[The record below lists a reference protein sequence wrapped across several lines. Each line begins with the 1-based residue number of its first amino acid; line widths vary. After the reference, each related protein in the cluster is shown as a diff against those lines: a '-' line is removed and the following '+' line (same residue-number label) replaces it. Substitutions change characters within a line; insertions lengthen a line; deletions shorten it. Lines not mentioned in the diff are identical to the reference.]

1 MIYGTKVRRFYI
13 IILICIVV
21 ILLVAGAWRL
31 SKSTTYQ
38 LAGEI
43 VPRVE
48 TSAKAVALTFDDG
61 PTPEATDQVLSILKE
76 KGVKATFFLMGAELE
91 QHPELGRKIAGEGHE
106 LGNHSYSHTRMVL
119 KTPWF
124 IREEI
129 ERTDRLIR
137 DTGYSGPIHFRPP
150 FGKKLLLL
158 PLYLARNQRITIT
171 WDVAP
176 DSDPQVPADAE
187 KIARHAL
194 DRARPGSIILLHV
207 MYPGRIQSMAAVGPI
222 IDGLKA
228 KGFEFRTVSGL
239 LSLR

>member
-1 MIYGTKVRRFYI
+1 MAFAA
-13 IILICIVV
+13 
-21 ILLVAGAWRL
+21 ILLAAGAWRL

-38 LAGEI
+38 LAGDI
-43 VPRVE
+43 VHRVE
-48 TSAKAVALTFDDG
+48 TSTRAVALTLDDG
-61 PTPEATDQVLSILKE
+61 PSPEATDAILAILRE

-91 QHPELGRKIAGEGHE
+91 KHPELGRKIAGEGHE

-158 PLYLARNQRITIT
+158 PLYLSRNRRTTIT

-176 DSDPQVPADAE
+176 DSDPAVPADAE
-187 KIARHAL
+187 KIALHAL

-207 MYPGRIQSMAAVGPI
+207 MYSNRIHSTAAVGPI
-222 IDGLKA
+222 IDGLRA
-228 KGFEFRTVSGL
+228 RDFEFRTVSGL
-239 LSLR
+239 MSLR